1 MSSMGE
7 IGATSSSATAEA
19 LNSGLKLS
27 LPTIGGMEGGA
38 AIVDVVDLDD
48 EAAVSG
54 GHS

>member
-1 MSSMGE
+1 
-7 IGATSSSATAEA
+7 
-19 LNSGLKLS
+19 
-27 LPTIGGMEGGA
+27 MEGGA